1 LGGARVRRWRG
12 IDSVASSPVE
22 AMEALESGKAKPSD

>member
-12 IDSVASSPVE
+12 IDTVASSPVE